1 MPRIVFC
8 LPGSTYSR
16 EFLMAWTDLAMQVA
30 SKGHEITML
39 QYPTTKEVVETLVQT
54 PCDYAMWIG
63 SNVVFTPANFFA
75 LLESPHEATA
85 GYHIDTVPDVVSFRR
100 TLSEPVHIGDI
111 SADERYVKAECTRP
125 DWLLVKNGAGFT
137 GSVNDTM
144 YCLDDLYIDT
154 QVRVGNQKFVII

>member
-75 LLESPHEATA
+75 LLESPHDVTA
-85 GYHIDTVPDVVSFRR
+85 GMSLTLYRSDAHCPSLFTSVTFRPTSDTSRPSARDPTGFLLRTGLGLRGRSTTRCIVSTTCIS
-100 TLSEPVHIGDI
+100 TLRSG
-111 SADERYVKAECTRP
+111 SGTRS
-125 DWLLVKNGAGFT
+125 LL
-137 GSVNDTM
+137 
-144 YCLDDLYIDT
+144 
-154 QVRVGNQKFVII
+154 